1 MPGIVDGLRGVV
13 LGVANQK
20 SIAWG
25 CAQRLAAEGAELAL
39 SYLGDAQEKR
49 VRALA
54 GELGSD
60 PLLAPCDVTD
70 DASLASFFESVRAR
84 WEKVDFLIH
93 SVAFTEKDCLRQSF
107 VETSRANYLSTMD
120 VSAYSLVAVSRLV
133 APLMKDGGS
142 ILCMSYYGAEK
153 VVPKYNVMGVAKAAL
168 ESSARYLA
176 YDLGPAGIRVNA
188 LSAGPIRTLS
198 SSAIPGIKDML
209 DAAERHAPL
218 RRNVNQQDIAASSLF
233 LLSPLSSG
241 VTGEVLHVDCGY
253 NTLGMYSSDETTDAT

>member
-1 MPGIVDGLRGVV
+1 MPGVVQGMRGVV

-54 GELGSD
+54 SELGAE
-60 PLLAPCDVTD
+60 PVLAPCDVTD
-70 DASLASFFESVRAR
+70 DESVSAFFDAIRNR
-84 WEKVDFLIH
+84 WEKIDFLIH
-93 SVAFTEKDCLRQSF
+93 SVAFTEKDCLRQPF
-107 VETSRANYLSTMD
+107 VQTSRANYLSTMD
-120 VSAYSLVAVSRLV
+120 VSAYSLVAVSRLA

-168 ESSARYLA
+168 ESTARYLA
-176 YDLGPAGIRVNA
+176 YDLGPQGIRVNA

-218 RRNVNQQDIAASSLF
+218 RRNVTQQDIAASSLF

-253 NTLGMYSSDETTDAT
+253 NTLGMYSTGETTDVT